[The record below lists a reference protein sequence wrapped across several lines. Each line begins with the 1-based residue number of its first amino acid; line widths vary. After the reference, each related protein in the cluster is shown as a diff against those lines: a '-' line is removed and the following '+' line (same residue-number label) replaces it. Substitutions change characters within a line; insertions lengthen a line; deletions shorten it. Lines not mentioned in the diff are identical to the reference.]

1 VEVNL
6 MGLFGKKKEDK
17 NDLPPLN
24 FPELPKTVPSFEQ
37 EKSMKVSDA
46 EEIKDAVSSSDV
58 PQMPSVSSSMTEKP
72 LFVKIEK
79 YKDLVNTLGKLK
91 ARLNDAD
98 HILQNL
104 NDLKEKENRELA
116 AWHSD
121 LEKVRNQLLD
131 IDRKLFE

>member
-1 VEVNL
+1 
-6 MGLFGKKKEDK
+6 MGLFGNKKDDK
-17 NDLPPLN
+17 NELPPLN
-24 FPELPKTVPSFEQ
+24 FPELPNSVPSFEQ

-46 EEIKDAVSSSDV
+46 KEIKEAISNSDV
-58 PQMPSVSSSMTEKP
+58 PQMQPVSSDMSEKP

-104 NDLKEKENRELA
+104 NDLKEKENRELS